1 MSSMSL
7 DPIIAQFQ
15 TKMKTPHD
23 FRGSVKFDLGA
34 DGSIFVDTTQKPGVV
49 TQGGDAQAQLILTL
63 SKDLLSGLLA
73 GTKDPNVAYLT
84 GKLKIKGSMGMAM
97 KLNAFL
103 EN

>member
-1 MSSMSL
+1 MSL

-23 FRGSVKFDLGA
+23 FRGAVKFDLGA
-34 DGSIFVDTTQKPGVV
+34 DGSIFVDTTQKPGIVKL
-49 TQGGDAQAQLILTL
+49 GDGEATLVLTL

-84 GKLKIKGSMGMAM
+84 GKLKIKGPMGMAM

>member
-49 TQGGDAQAQLILTL
+49 KQGDGQAQLILTL
-63 SKDLLSGLLA
+63 SKDLLNGLLS

-84 GKLKIKGSMGMAM
+84 GKLKIKGPMGMAM

>member
-1 MSSMSL
+1 MSL

-15 TKMKTPHD
+15 SKMKTPHD

-34 DGSIFVDTTQKPGVV
+34 DGIIFVDTTQKPGVV
-49 TQGGDAQAQLILTL
+49 KQGDGGEAALTLTL
-63 SKDLLSGLLA
+63 SKDLLNGLLA

-103 EN
+103 EG